1 VILVDS
7 SAWIEYLRATDSP
20 VDRYLRLL
28 VKDRAPVATTG
39 VVMLEVL
46 AGARDEPHAGKL
58 SRLLSRCSLLAAEE
72 PSDHEA
78 AAALY
83 RVCRREGVTIR
94 RPPDL
99 LIATI
104 AIRNDT
110 PLLHLDAD
118 FDAIA
123 SHAPLRMIDYSKAP
137 ELPPS
142 SS

>member
-7 SAWIEYLRATDSP
+7 SAWIEYLRATDST
-20 VDRYLRLL
+20 VDGFLQEMLKQQRPL
-28 VKDRAPVATTG
+28 ATTG

-46 AGARDEPHAGKL
+46 AGARDESHARKL
-58 SRLLSRCSLLAAEE
+58 ARMLGRCELLPALE

-78 AAALY
+78 AASLY
-83 RVCRREGVTIR
+83 RACRREGITIR

-104 AIRNDT
+104 AIRTDT
-110 PLLHLDAD
+110 PILHRDAD

-123 SHAPLRMIDYSKAP
+123 AQAPLRLIDPSR
-137 ELPPS
+137 PPS
-142 SS
+142 

>member
-1 VILVDS
+1 MILVDS

-20 VDRYLRLL
+20 VDLY
-28 VKDRAPVATTG
+28 VRASLKSGRSLATTG

-46 AGARDEPHAGKL
+46 AGARDESHARKL
-58 SRLLSRCSLLAAEE
+58 TRLLGRCRLLPAQE

-78 AAALY
+78 VAALY
-83 RVCRREGVTIR
+83 RACRREGVTIR

-99 LIATI
+99 LIAVI
-104 AIRNDT
+104 AIRADI

-123 SHAPLRMIDYSKAP
+123 TQVPLRAVDV
-137 ELPPS
+137 
-142 SS
+142 

>member
-1 VILVDS
+1 MAAALPLILVDS

-20 VDRYLRLL
+20 VDLCLRGLL
-28 VKDRAPVATTG
+28 KDKHPLATTG

-46 AGARDEPHAGKL
+46 AGARDESHARKL
-58 SRLLSRCSLLAAEE
+58 SRLLGRCKLLACEE

-78 AAALY
+78 AAALF
-83 RVCRREGVTIR
+83 RACRREGVTIR

-104 AIRNDT
+104 AIRADT

-118 FDAIA
+118 FNAIA
-123 SHAPLRMIDYSKAP
+123 SHASLRVVEP
-137 ELPPS
+137 
-142 SS
+142 

>member
-20 VDRYLRLL
+20 ADRCLRAALRDKQPL
-28 VKDRAPVATTG
+28 AVVG
-39 VVMLEVL
+39 VVLLEVL
-46 AGARDEPHAGKL
+46 AGARDEAHARKL
-58 SRLLSRCSLLAAEE
+58 SRLLGRCRLLACEE

-83 RVCRREGVTIR
+83 RVCRREGLTIR

-104 AIRNDT
+104 AIRTDT

-123 SHAPLRMIDYSKAP
+123 RHAPLRLVDSGADAARAG
-137 ELPPS
+137 
-142 SS
+142 

>member
-1 VILVDS
+1 MAAPHPLIIVDS

-20 VDRYLRLL
+20 VDRCLRTLL
-28 VKDRAPVATTG
+28 KDKQPLATTG

-46 AGARDEPHAGKL
+46 AGARDEPHARKL
-58 SRLLSRCSLLAAEE
+58 SRLLGRCKLLACEE

-78 AAALY
+78 AAGLY
-83 RVCRREGVTIR
+83 RACRREGLTIR

-104 AIRNDT
+104 AIRTDT

-123 SHAPLRMIDYSKAP
+123 RQAPLRVVDA
-137 ELPPS
+137 
-142 SS
+142 

>member
-7 SAWIEYLRATDSP
+7 SAWIEYLRATDSA
-20 VDRYLRLL
+20 VDRYLRTSLQNKQPL
-28 VKDRAPVATTG
+28 ATSG

-46 AGARDEPHAGKL
+46 AGARDESHARKL
-58 SRLLSRCSLLAAEE
+58 TRLLGRCKLLIAQE

-78 AAALY
+78 AATLY
-83 RVCRREGVTIR
+83 RACRREGMTIR

-104 AIRNDT
+104 AIRTDT
-110 PLLHLDAD
+110 PVLHLDSD

-123 SHAPLRMIDYSKAP
+123 TQSPLRVVDLAAAR
-137 ELPPS
+137 
-142 SS
+142 

>member
-1 VILVDS
+1 MAAPDSLILVDS
-7 SAWIEYLRATDSP
+7 SAWIEYLQATDSS
-20 VDRYLRLL
+20 VDLCLRGLL
-28 VKDRAPVATTG
+28 KDEWPLATTG

-46 AGARDEPHAGKL
+46 SGARDESRARKL
-58 SRLLSRCSLLAAEE
+58 SRLLGRCELLICEE

-83 RVCRREGVTIR
+83 RACRREGVTIR

-104 AIRNDT
+104 AIRTDT

-118 FDAIA
+118 FEAIA
-123 SHAPLRMIDYSKAP
+123 SHAPLRTVKP
-137 ELPPS
+137 
-142 SS
+142 